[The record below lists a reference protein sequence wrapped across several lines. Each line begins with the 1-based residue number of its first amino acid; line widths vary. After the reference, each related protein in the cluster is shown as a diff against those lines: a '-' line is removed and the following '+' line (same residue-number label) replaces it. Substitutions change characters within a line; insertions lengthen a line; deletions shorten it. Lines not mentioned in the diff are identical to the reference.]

1 VLLLDRQARNDEFN
15 NYHTGVNAVARN
27 AVGELWNF
35 KETVSVVD
43 T

>member
-1 VLLLDRQARNDEFN
+1 LFLDPQARNDEFK
-15 NYHTGVNAVARN
+15 NYHPGVNAVARN
-27 AVGELWNF
+27 AVGDLLNF